1 MKKFFSVLGNI
12 FVVLFLLVALAV
24 MASVLTS
31 QKGNGLPDLYG
42 YSPLAVQS
50 DSMEP
55 TFKKGDLVIIQ
66 KRNDYNALNE
76 GDIVTFFAFKDGQKY
91 YDTHRIVKV
100 KPHNQTNYYVTRGD
114 NSIFDDLNLAS
125 YSNIVGVYT
134 GYKVPYLGGIMDFLK
149 TQTGIFI
156 CIVLPLALL
165 FIWQLFKF
173 ISVFTESKKQKAVE
187 EMAVDIEAEKQKA
200 IEEYIAQQKAQE
212 QAAASAAPP
221 VQPEE
226 KAADTAEEPAK
237 PVEEETPVPATEEP
251 AGETADVDESGTPA
265 DNNVPEEKA
274 EEATETTEEPEKT
287 EQSEAAEQPEEKP
300 AD

>member
-31 QKGNGLPDLYG
+31 QKGDGLPNLYG

-55 TFKKGDLVIIQ
+55 TFKKGDLIIIE
-66 KRNDYNALNE
+66 KRDDYNILNV
-76 GDIVTFFAFKDGQKY
+76 GDIVTFYAFKDGQKY
-91 YDTHRIVKV
+91 YDTHRIVNI

-114 NSIFDDLNLAS
+114 NAIADDIDPAS
-125 YSNIVGVYT
+125 FTNVVGVYT
-134 GYKVPYLGGIMDFLK
+134 GYKVPYLGGVMDFLK
-149 TQTGIFI
+149 TQMGIFI

-187 EMAVDIEAEKQKA
+187 ELAVDIEAEKQKA

-212 QAAASAAPP
+212 QAAATSVPP
-221 VQPEE
+221 EQPEE
-226 KAADTAEEPAK
+226 KAADTAEEPAE
-237 PVEEETPVPATEEP
+237 PVEDEAAVPAAEQPE
-251 AGETADVDESGTPA
+251 AADEA
-265 DNNVPEEKA
+265 
-274 EEATETTEEPEKT
+274 EATDEA
-287 EQSEAAEQPEEKP
+287 EAAEQPEEEP
-300 AD
+300 DD